1 MEFFVTFFQS
11 DEQIRRAAHRLRI
24 KRRAARDLLCE
35 IIYDVKKLEWQFI
48 WMVTL
53 ARALAPHLFPQLCEA
68 PPARNPWC
76 IPPVVARSLRCSFW
90 QIRLTCICHFLK
102 V

>member
-11 DEQIRRAAHRLRI
+11 DEQIRRRCAHRLRI
-24 KRRAARDLLCE
+24 KRCAARDLLCE

-53 ARALAPHLFPQLCEA
+53 ARAPHLFPQLCGTA
-68 PPARNPWC
+68 CAQPWC
-76 IPPVVARSLRCSFW
+76 TPGCCAHCVALFGK
-90 QIRLTCICHFLK
+90 FD
-102 V
+102 